1 MSKNAARMSRAAWM
15 SFDRTSIAGILALAD
30 VASHFRPRLK
40 EFGGA
45 PVALDV
51 GEDRPDFIV
60 RQFRA
65 ERRHIAFIPGG
76 RMRRHQPARGDA
88 EEHIVRLVPGVPA
101 LIVRRCGHVAVRQTA
116 LPSRLALEPGAMA
129 RSAMLDV

>member
-1 MSKNAARMSRAAWM
+1 MMNRAAWM

-30 VASHFRPRLK
+30 VAGHFCPRL
-40 EFGGA
+40 EELGGA

-51 GEDRPDFIV
+51 GEGRPDFIV

-65 ERRHIAFIPGG
+65 KRWHIAFIPGW
-76 RMRRHQPARGDA
+76 RMRRHQPALGDT
-88 EEHIVRLVPGVPA
+88 EEDIVRVVPGVPA
-101 LIVRRCGHVAVRQTA
+101 FIVRRRGHAAVRQTA
-116 LPSRLALEPGAMA
+116 LPLRLALEPGAMA